1 MSKHNRIRFFSAIGI
16 IVAAA
21 VIPLSVCCKP
31 SENHANSVVAL
42 GDSNTWLGKD
52 ACSDPRGWTYHMAG
66 ALPAISIR
74 SYARSGATWSE
85 TAKTRLDT
93 AEYSEVIT
101 DDNVVRTQIARL
113 KADVDRRILPSPD
126 VIIISSGTNDAWF
139 ETKYRPGALSMT
151 DTISP
156 RSLYGAVRA
165 SLDDIAGAFPDA
177 RVILLTPMQ
186 STAVPDSRIHLAS
199 DIIDRAAGCA
209 TVVRLDSLSPVR
221 SCYERNSRTY
231 TYDGT
236 HTSPRGAK
244 ANADIILK
252 YLTPMLGQK

>member
-1 MSKHNRIRFFSAIGI
+1 MNLLNRIRIFAALLSL
-16 IVAAA
+16 AAA
-21 VIPLSVCCKP
+21 VVVLSACRKP
-31 SENHANSVVAL
+31 NDTAVKCVVAL
-42 GDSNTWLGKD
+42 GDSNTWLGTD
-52 ACSDPRGWTYHMAG
+52 CCDNPQGWTFHLAH
-66 ALPAISIR
+66 ALHSVYVR

-85 TAKTRLDT
+85 TVKTRLDT

-101 DDNVVRTQIARL
+101 HDNVVRTQIARL
-113 KADVDRRILPSPD
+113 KDDVDRRILPSPD

-139 ETKYRPGALSMT
+139 ESRHRPGALSMA
-151 DTISP
+151 DTVST

-165 SLDDIAGAFPDA
+165 SLRDVAGAFPRA

-186 STAVPDSRIHLAS
+186 SVAVPDSRIRLAS
-199 DIIDRAAGCA
+199 DIIARAAGDA

-221 SCYERNSRTY
+221 SNAERAKKVY

-244 ANADIILK
+244 ANATIILEFIK
-252 YLTPMLGQK
+252 PMLGKK